1 MKKAHAHSYLLTLIL
16 VSQVITL
23 IKPDRDKF
31 YCSTVI
37 TRLEVFHFHINC
49 DSPIFLLD
57 AQNPQRLINGES
69 VYADRPIYSLL
80 NHLVLRFLEVIRFP
94 THEIEYFGQDGKPV
108 NYLLENYAIYIAINL
123 TILIFTAYL
132 AFLITNHLII
142 SRQLGSMEV
151 YPTLTFLIL
160 LISMNK
166 LTHDFFWSPHTQ
178 MFNVMIPIS
187 LIAIAMLG
195 GNINNRETAIVVV
208 TISILTLAYPLSAI
222 MGPVLAISVR
232 HGSLIKKIC
241 ITIAPLV
248 PYFVWP
254 QIVVALGGTYRNNSI
269 DSEQFVWI
277 LNAQEEGKLL
287 LRCREN
293 LLAMMSTFPKI
304 AVCCVII
311 YWLAQIFVSKRKG
324 IRALN
329 PFSSEE
335 CKNLLIGFMCYLTF
349 LYLMGDYYP
358 RLSWGPVIFLIV
370 LTILHATSRYG
381 DSKLVRK
388 LMIVGALI
396 WIAIWIDPN
405 FQFG

>member
-1 MKKAHAHSYLLTLIL
+1 
-16 VSQVITL
+16 
-23 IKPDRDKF
+23 
-31 YCSTVI
+31 
-37 TRLEVFHFHINC
+37 
-49 DSPIFLLD
+49 
-57 AQNPQRLINGES
+57 
-69 VYADRPIYSLL
+69 
-80 NHLVLRFLEVIRFP
+80 
-94 THEIEYFGQDGKPV
+94 
-108 NYLLENYAIYIAINL
+108 
-123 TILIFTAYL
+123 
-132 AFLITNHLII
+132 
-142 SRQLGSMEV
+142 
-151 YPTLTFLIL
+151 
-160 LISMNK
+160 MNK

-195 GNINNRETAIVVV
+195 GNMNNRETAIVVV
-208 TISILTLAYPLSAI
+208 TISFLTLAYPLSAI

-241 ITIAPLV
+241 ITIAPLI

-277 LNAQEEGKLL
+277 LNAQEEGKLF

-335 CKNLLIGFMCYLTF
+335 CKNLLIGFTCYLTF

-381 DSKLVRK
+381 DSKLVKK